1 MTEINDGMT
10 IEQLQGWMKLINT
23 PMLELI
29 LTVGAGKP
37 QWYKDAMVAEIQ
49 RRKESRDDRQGS
61 NENTFRP
68 G

>member
-1 MTEINDGMT
+1 MTEAEEGMT
-10 IEQLQGWMKLINT
+10 IAQLQGWMKLVNT

-49 RRKESRDDRQGS
+49 RRKESSDDRS
-61 NENTFRP
+61 
-68 G
+68 

>member
-1 MTEINDGMT
+1 MTEANEGMT

-49 RRKESRDDRQGS
+49 RRKDAR
-61 NENTFRP
+61 
-68 G
+68 